1 MTVAFGER
9 SAAATPSVP
18 RLEDRATGERSATNG
33 ARDLVFQAL
42 ATCAL
47 ALGGFYLA
55 WRWTESLNPVH
66 PGFSIAIAAA
76 ETLAYLG
83 SILFFLSIWRLQD
96 PPARPPPRTVNDIL
110 AEPLEEDRPLR
121 VDVFVATYDEPVD
134 LVRLSVRDARTLR
147 YPYPLVL
154 EVHLLDD
161 GRRAAMRDM
170 AAEEGVGYLTR
181 DTNAGF
187 KAGNLRNGLEQT
199 DGDLFVI
206 CDADTRPLPELLEET
221 LGHFRDPRVAWV
233 QTPQSFYDVD
243 PGTPLPEW
251 LARRARLGRAG
262 RVLGRIAE
270 RLVGPVAVGAD
281 PLGTDPRAFYDVV
294 QRGRNWCNAAFCC
307 GAGSVHRREAVMDGA
322 VRRFAGEVLAS
333 VGPVAARVPDPALR
347 ATLARALA
355 SQAARHGRL
364 EPYTFHVSE
373 DIYTSVL
380 LHADERRRWRSVFH
394 PRVLTKM
401 CSPQDPLA
409 WSIQRFKYAS
419 GTLDIAVRDNPLR
432 RRGLD
437 AWQKLMYGTTIYA
450 YLAPLWTLPLMVA
463 PLVYLLLGVAPVR
476 AYDGAL
482 WAHLL
487 PFLVS
492 SRLALWAGTWGVPT
506 RRSEQ
511 YHLAAFWLNL
521 RALFHVLARR
531 PLRFAVTPKVRAAR
545 RSVRLVV
552 PHLALLAAMIAAI
565 ALGTLRL
572 HPEAP
577 GALGAW
583 AANVFWSLHNGASL
597 VPFVVAALWPRREAR
612 PKARRET
619 AP

>member
-1 MTVAFGER
+1 MTIAVGER
-9 SAAATPSVP
+9 SAAAVPSAT
-18 RLEDRATGERSATNG
+18 RLADRATGEGAPVNG

-42 ATCAL
+42 ATL
-47 ALGGFYLA
+47 SFGLGAFYLG
-55 WRWTESLNPVH
+55 WRWTASLNPGH
-66 PGFSIAIAAA
+66 PAFSIAIAAA
-76 ETLAYLG
+76 ETLAFVG
-83 SILFFLSIWRLQD
+83 SVLFFLSIWRLQD
-96 PPARPPPRTVNDIL
+96 PPALPPPRTVNDIL
-110 AEPLEEDRPLR
+110 AEPLDEDRPLR
-121 VDVFVATYDEPVD
+121 VDVFVATYDEPVE
-134 LVRLSVRDARTLR
+134 LVRLSVQDAKALR
-147 YPYPLVL
+147 YPHPIVL
-154 EVHLLDD
+154 RVHLLDD
-161 GRRAAMRDM
+161 GRRPEMRAM
-170 AAEEGVGYLTR
+170 AEEEGVGYLTR

-187 KAGNLRNGLEQT
+187 KAGNLRNGLERT
-199 DGDLFVI
+199 GGDLFVI
-206 CDADTRPLPELLEET
+206 CDADTRPLPALLEET

-262 RVLGRIAE
+262 RLAGRIAE

-281 PLGTDPRAFYDVV
+281 PLGTDPRAFFDVV
-294 QRGRNWCNAAFCC
+294 QRARNWCNAAFCC

-322 VRRFAGEVLAS
+322 LRRFARGVRAS
-333 VGPVAARVPDPALR
+333 VDPIAARVPDPALR
-347 ATLARALA
+347 AARERALA
-355 SQAARHGRL
+355 SQAARHARL

-380 LHADERRRWRSVFH
+380 LHADESRRWRSVYH
-394 PRVLTKM
+394 PSVLTRM

-437 AWQKLMYGTTIYA
+437 AWQKLMYGATIYA
-450 YLAPLWTLPLMVA
+450 YLAPLWTVPLMLA
-463 PLVYLLLGVAPVR
+463 PLVYLVAGVAPVR

-482 WAHLL
+482 WGHLL
-487 PFLVS
+487 PFLVAR
-492 SRLALWAGTWGVPT
+492 RLALWAGTWGVPT

-511 YHLAAFWLNL
+511 YHLAAFWLNV

-545 RSVRLVV
+545 RAVRLVV
-552 PHLALLAAMIAAI
+552 PHLVLLAAMAGAI
-565 ALGTLRL
+565 AVGTARL
-572 HPEAP
+572 DPEAP

-597 VPFVVAALWPRREAR
+597 LPFVAAALWPRR
-612 PKARRET
+612 REEV